1 MQLGSV
7 LEPVVVADRYVGR
20 GSPDAP
26 ALRGYAALT
35 ERERHAVASRSAR
48 AGYPLRTQVGEVR
61 PRPSVV
67 RSRTRSVAPGLRRAR
82 WNSAISRA
90 RGPAWTLHWGGASPR
105 KDPMMTTLDLDTLT
119 QVTGG
124 VTSSSSS
131 SSTAALTQSLATI
144 QSSIS
149 NLTNNPSNNQ
159 NNMLLPMAMM
169 MAMNRR
175 QSSVISAGGATV
187 VS

>member
-1 MQLGSV
+1 MARSMRPRAVQDPTSFARLVKELLWALLAGGRII
-7 LEPVVVADRYVGR
+7 VAPPAIAEDQIVRL
-20 GSPDAP
+20 PAMDA
-26 ALRGYAALT
+26 
-35 ERERHAVASRSAR
+35 RSAR
-48 AGYPLRTQVGEVR
+48 CG
-61 PRPSVV
+61 
-67 RSRTRSVAPGLRRAR
+67 RSRPLF
-82 WNSAISRA
+82 A
-90 RGPAWTLHWGGASPR
+90 RGLDPSRRGYGDPAGTPRSFGRGGRHGRCTAEAHPR

-124 VTSSSSS
+124 VTRSSSSS
-131 SSTAALTQSLATI
+131 SAALTQSLATI

-149 NLTNNPSNNQ
+149 NLTNNSSNNQ